1 MTTRYGIAEWYGH
14 DLLSLEPAERRRLA
28 VIAQE
33 GPQQPCAF
41 AEGPCTKT
49 GGVCSIRPYEAA
61 GSRIKNLAG
70 PVAIT
75 CPNRFE
81 QHGMLLRWL
90 AEIVGFSDGA
100 MVARE
105 VPFMVGPT
113 GAAAGMIDLVVATD
127 AHELRWFGL
136 EVQAVYFSGD
146 KMSNEFAVL
155 ESDDG
160 EAPPFPRGRRRP
172 DWRSSSAKRL
182 MPQLQVKVPTLRRWG
197 SKIAVAVDLP
207 FFDAIGGPSP
217 QPNRDLG
224 SGDVIWLVSE
234 AHDGQ
239 LSRRHWEILTL
250 ERTCEKLLAA
260 NEVTRSEFE
269 RTLRDKLVPIDD
281 MEGSSDDRP

>member
-1 MTTRYGIAEWYGH
+1 M
-14 DLLSLEPAERRRLA
+14 
-28 VIAQE
+28 
-33 GPQQPCAF
+33 
-41 AEGPCTKT
+41 
-49 GGVCSIRPYEAA
+49 
-61 GSRIKNLAG
+61 
-70 PVAIT
+70 
-75 CPNRFE
+75 
-81 QHGMLLRWL
+81 
-90 AEIVGFSDGA
+90 
-100 MVARE
+100 
-105 VPFMVGPT
+105 
-113 GAAAGMIDLVVATD
+113 
-127 AHELRWFGL
+127 
-136 EVQAVYFSGD
+136 YFSGD

-172 DWRSSSAKRL
+172 DWRSSRREAAHAATTG
-182 MPQLQVKVPTLRRWG
+182 QGADTTRWG
-197 SKIAVAVDLP
+197 SKIAVAVDRP
-207 FFDAIGGPSP
+207 FFDALGGPSP

-281 MEGSSDDRP
+281 LEGSSMTAPEQSPQRGGGPFGGSNEDVSSRSHSVNEQLAPSHPCGGPCLEPPRFITTGAGKKEDIHVCPCTVPGEIRKRLSKEEEEVNSSNMASERGTIATRVNRETTDEG